1 MQITWQ
7 HLSADITGIN
17 FLLSIFGKRGKM
29 VFCMAF
35 VDDELIF
42 MPTDR
47 TVTVEYRK
55 IKR

>member
-1 MQITWQ
+1 
-7 HLSADITGIN
+7 
-17 FLLSIFGKRGKM
+17 M

>member
-1 MQITWQ
+1 
-7 HLSADITGIN
+7 
-17 FLLSIFGKRGKM
+17 M

-47 TVTVEYRK
+47 CGYLSRK
-55 IKR
+55 IGLMAKPRLASLF